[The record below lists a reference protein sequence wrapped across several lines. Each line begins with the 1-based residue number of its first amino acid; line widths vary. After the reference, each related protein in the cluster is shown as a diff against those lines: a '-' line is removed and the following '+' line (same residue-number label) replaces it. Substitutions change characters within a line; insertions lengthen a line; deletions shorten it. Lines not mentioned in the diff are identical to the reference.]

1 MKILHTADW
10 HIGATWEGV
19 DRSSDLLGRAL
30 PDIINIALNEKV
42 DIVLVAGDIFERQT
56 NEAIEKA
63 AQTLGEPFKELL
75 DANIDI
81 ALLPGNHDSYP
92 LFRFLRSAI
101 KLVGGNTNE
110 RGQLHVLNSAFVSHI
125 KGLQFLHIPYMR
137 ADQIENLLNSI
148 SSESPN
154 TIEGINQEIGRK
166 LDQIA
171 LSLRGKIDHSRP
183 ALMTYHGVVK
193 GSTVGPDEQAYE
205 FTYNQDYML
214 SPESL
219 LFNDQVPGYNALGH
233 IHKCQE
239 LNGAVPTWY
248 AGSIDRLDR
257 GEKTYSPSVILV
269 TYHNNNC
276 QVEVEP
282 KELPR
287 PTPFLDEDIKDEK
300 QLKAL
305 HDKLGSEGCNLAL
318 GRVTLSCDP
327 VEAYILDQAVRDA
340 FPRLKGIKGA
350 VRRSR
355 STIIEADSSG
365 NVINLNELIN
375 PVHTIRSYISENMPQ
390 ERQEGLF
397 NALAIVESE
406 IVHVN

>member
-30 PDIINIALNEKV
+30 PDVINIALNEKV
-42 DIVLVAGDIFERQT
+42 DIVLLAGDIFERQT
-56 NEAIEKA
+56 NDALEKA
-63 AQTLGEPFKELL
+63 AQTLRDPFKELL

-101 KLVGGNTNE
+101 ELVGENTDK
-110 RGQLHVLNSAFVSHI
+110 RGQLHVLNKTSISEV
-125 KGLQFLHIPYMR
+125 KGLQLLHIPYMR
-137 ADQIENLLNSI
+137 PEQIENRLNAI

-154 TIEGINQEIGRK
+154 TIEGTHQEIGRK
-166 LDQIA
+166 LDRIA
-171 LSLRGKIDHSRP
+171 QYLRENIDHNRP
-183 ALMTYHGVVK
+183 TLMTYHGIVR
-193 GSTVGPDEQAYE
+193 GSTVGSEEQAYE
-205 FTYNQDYML
+205 FTYHQDYML

-219 LFNDQVPGYNALGH
+219 LFNDQVPSYNALGH

-257 GEKTYSPSVILV
+257 GEKTYKPSVILV
-269 TYHNNNC
+269 TYPDNGR
-276 QVEVEP
+276 QVEVERCQ
-282 KELPR
+282 LPR
-287 PTPFLDEDIKDEK
+287 PTPFLNEDIKDEK
-300 QLKAL
+300 ELKML
-305 HDKLGSEGCNLAL
+305 RNKLGEEGCSLAL

-355 STIIEADSSG
+355 TTITEADNSD

-375 PVHTIRSYISENMPQ
+375 PVHTIRSYISENLPQ

-406 IVHVN
+406 LDHDN

>member
-10 HIGATWEGV
+10 HIGATWEGI
-19 DRSSDLLGRAL
+19 DRSSDLLDRAL
-30 PDIINIALNEKV
+30 PDILNIALKEKV
-42 DIVLVAGDIFERQT
+42 EIVLVAGDIFERQT
-56 NEAIEKA
+56 NDSLEKA
-63 AQTLGEPFKELL
+63 AKTLREPFKELL
-75 DANIDI
+75 EANIDI

-101 KLVGGNTNE
+101 ELVGENTYN
-110 RGQLHVLNSAFVSHI
+110 RGQLHVLNRVFLSNI
-125 KGLQFLHIPYMR
+125 KGLQILHIPYVR
-137 ADQIENLLNSI
+137 SEQIESLLNMF

-154 TIEGINQEIGRK
+154 TIEGMHQEIGRK
-166 LDQIA
+166 LDQVA
-171 LSLRGKIDHSRP
+171 QHLRRRLNHSEP
-183 ALMTYHGVVK
+183 TLMTYHGIVR
-193 GSTVGPDEQAYE
+193 GSTVGSDEQAYE
-205 FTYNQDYML
+205 FTYHQDYML

-219 LFNDQVPGYNALGH
+219 LFNDQVPSYNALGH

-239 LNGAVPTWY
+239 LKGTVPTWY

-257 GEKTYSPSVILV
+257 GEKTYKPSVVLV
-269 TYHNNNC
+269 TYPDNSH
-276 QVEVEP
+276 QVEVERQQ
-282 KELPR
+282 LPR

-300 QLKAL
+300 ELKML
-305 HDKLGSEGCNLAL
+305 RDELGEESCSLAL

-327 VEAYILDQAVRDA
+327 VEAYILDQAVRDT

-355 STIIEADSSG
+355 STITEADCNE

-375 PVHTIRSYISENMPQ
+375 PVQTIRTYISENLPQ

-406 IVHVN
+406 LENVN